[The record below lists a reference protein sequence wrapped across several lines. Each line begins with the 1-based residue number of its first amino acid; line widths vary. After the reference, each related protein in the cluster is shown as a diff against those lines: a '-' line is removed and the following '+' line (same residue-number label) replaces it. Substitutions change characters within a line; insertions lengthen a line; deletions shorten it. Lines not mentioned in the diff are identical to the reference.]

1 MGTRPEDS
9 KSMMDGSKY
18 RGVAQIVAYN
28 RTFYAASALAIC
40 ASAIAMLW
48 TPPMARIAIA
58 VFLAAAFYWMV
69 ASLLASHWIYDR
81 SSLYSLDWLTVR
93 PAYWLS
99 IHAGLDEMSSLIRS
113 KFPECEYRVLDVF
126 DPKEM
131 TEPSIARAR
140 EMSGPD
146 RLQAVSWRRL
156 PAGEA
161 VFDTIFLIFM
171 AHEFRRAEARLVFF
185 GEVARVLA
193 PHGCVVF
200 LEHLRDLPNFLAFG
214 PGFFHFQSRQTWL
227 STLHAAGFEIVRES
241 KITPFIRVFEV
252 TR

>member
-28 RTFYAASALAIC
+28 RTFYATSALAIC
-40 ASAIAMLW
+40 ASAIAMFW

-99 IHAGLDEMSSLIRS
+99 IHAGLDEMS
-113 KFPECEYRVLDVF
+113 
-126 DPKEM
+126 
-131 TEPSIARAR
+131 EPSIARAR

-241 KITPFIRVFEV
+241 KITPFVRVFEA

>member
-1 MGTRPEDS
+1 
-9 KSMMDGSKY
+9 MMDGSKY

-40 ASAIAMLW
+40 ASAMAMFW

-58 VFLAAAFYWMV
+58 VFLSAAFYWTV
-69 ASLLASHWIYDR
+69 ASLLASHWVYDR

-93 PAYWLS
+93 PVYWLS
-99 IHAGLDEMSSLIRS
+99 IHAGLDEMSGLIRN

-140 EMSGPD
+140 EMSGRD
-146 RLQAVSWRRL
+146 RLEAVSWRRL
-156 PAGEA
+156 TADDA
-161 VFDTIFLIFM
+161 VFDTIFLLFM
-171 AHEFRRAEARLVFF
+171 AHEFRHAEARLGFF
-185 GEVARVLA
+185 REIARVLA
-193 PHGCVVF
+193 PHGRVVIV
-200 LEHLRDLPNFLAFG
+200 EHLRDLPNFLAFG

-227 STLHAAGFEIVRES
+227 STLQASGLEIIRES
-241 KITPFIRVFEV
+241 KITPFVRVFEA